1 MEAVSLS
8 MDTFNKNLFNY
19 IEIIYRRKW
28 TLIIPSVLCTAAA
41 VLISFTLPPYYQSN
55 TLILVEQQLVP
66 ERYVTS
72 TDRTPIDQRLRTIRQ
87 QIMSR
92 NKLGQ
97 IIDDFKLY
105 REDETKGED
114 SLFTKAMKF
123 LQTMRSGKPTR
134 DDLIEQ
140 MRNDMEIKVIGGSAK
155 SSGGDAFSITYTG
168 RDPLITMQ
176 VTNTLASLF
185 MEENLK
191 LREQFVEGT
200 SEFLV
205 SEVEKAKNDIEE
217 QENVLRLFKE
227 KNMGSLPEQ
236 LDANLRTLDRLQLEL
251 RSVNDAIKNSEDRKT
266 LLEEQLGLIPAA
278 RTGVA
283 RVNPLEE
290 ELSKLKRDLATLQS
304 MYKENYPDVIIT
316 RNRIKELE
324 EALSKSA
331 QKDARGQ
338 EESSQEAAGANS
350 ALYADLRIVK
360 SQIQVLK
367 QRDAD
372 IRKQIKALEKKVED
386 APANEQKL
394 ADIRRDYE
402 ISLRNYQSLLEK
414 KLSARLAENLE
425 KKQKGEKFRVID
437 PANLPEKPYKPDK
450 PKIILIGMAAGL
462 GVGMGL
468 VFLFESLNPA
478 FRRPEDLVGALN
490 HPVLAIIPVFSGKPA
505 ERPKKRLKV
514 IKGRNG

>member
-1 MEAVSLS
+1 MEQPY
-8 MDTFNKNLFNY
+8 KNIYDLLDSV
-19 IEIIYRRKW
+19 YRRKW
-28 TLIIPSVLCTAAA
+28 TLIMPSVLCTAAA
-41 VLISFTLPPYYQSN
+41 VLISFILPPYYKSN
-55 TLILVEQQLVP
+55 TLVLVEQQVVP
-66 ERYVTS
+66 ERYVAS
-72 TDRTPIDQRLRTIRQ
+72 TDKTPIDQRLKAIRQ
-87 QIMSR
+87 EIMSR
-92 NKLGQ
+92 TKLGQ

-123 LQTMRSGKPTR
+123 LQTRKLGKLTK
-134 DDLIEQ
+134 DDLIER
-140 MRNDMEIKVIGGSAK
+140 MRNDIEITVIGVSAK
-155 SSGGDAFSITYTG
+155 SSGGNAFSISYTG
-168 RDPLITMQ
+168 RDPFITMQ
-176 VTNTLASLF
+176 VTSTLASF
-185 MEENLK
+185 FIDENLR

-205 SEVEKAKNDIEE
+205 SEMEKAKKDIEE

-251 RSVNDAIKNSEDRKT
+251 RSANDAIKNSEDRKT

-278 RTGVA
+278 RTAAV
-283 RVNPLEE
+283 RVNPVEE
-290 ELSKLKRDLATLQS
+290 ELSKLKRDLITLQS

-316 RNRIKELE
+316 KNRIKEIE
-324 EALSKSA
+324 EVLSKSA
-331 QKDARGQ
+331 QKDAPKQ
-338 EESSQEAAGANS
+338 EEPSQEAAGANS
-350 ALYADLRIVK
+350 ALYADLRAVK
-360 SQIQVLK
+360 SQLQTLK

-372 IRKQIKALEKKVED
+372 IRNQIKALEKRVED

-394 ADIRRDYE
+394 TDIRRDYE

>member
-1 MEAVSLS
+1 MEQPY
-8 MDTFNKNLFNY
+8 KNIYDLLDSV
-19 IEIIYRRKW
+19 YRRKW
-28 TLIIPSVLCTAAA
+28 TLIMPSVLCTAAA
-41 VLISFTLPPYYQSN
+41 VLISFILPPYYKSN
-55 TLILVEQQLVP
+55 TLILVEQQVVP
-66 ERYVTS
+66 ERYVAS
-72 TDRTPIDQRLRTIRQ
+72 TDKTPIDQRLKTIRQ
-87 QIMSR
+87 EIMSR
-92 NKLGQ
+92 TKLGQ

-123 LQTMRSGKPTR
+123 LQTRKLGKLTK
-134 DDLIEQ
+134 DDLIER
-140 MRNDMEIKVIGGSAK
+140 MRNDIEITFIGVSAK
-155 SSGGDAFSITYTG
+155 SSGGNAFSISYTG
-168 RDPLITMQ
+168 RDPFITMQ
-176 VTNTLASLF
+176 VTSTLASF
-185 MEENLK
+185 FIEENLK

-205 SEVEKAKNDIEE
+205 SEMEKAKKDIEE

-251 RSVNDAIKNSEDRKT
+251 RSANDAIKNSEDRKT
-266 LLEEQLGLIPAA
+266 VLEEQLGLIPAA
-278 RTGVA
+278 RTAAV
-283 RVNPLEE
+283 RVNPVEE
-290 ELSKLKRDLATLQS
+290 ELSKLKRDLITLQS

-316 RNRIKELE
+316 KNRIKEIE
-324 EALSKSA
+324 EVLSKSA
-331 QKDARGQ
+331 QKDAPKQ
-338 EESSQEAAGANS
+338 EEPSQETAGANS
-350 ALYADLRIVK
+350 ALYADLRAVK
-360 SQIQVLK
+360 SQIQTLK

-372 IRKQIKALEKKVED
+372 IRRQIKALEKRVED

-394 ADIRRDYE
+394 TDIRRDYE

-450 PKIILIGMAAGL
+450 PKIMLIGMAAGL
-462 GVGMGL
+462 GIGMGL

-478 FRRPEDLVGALN
+478 FRRPEDLTGVLN
-490 HPVLAIIPVFSGKPA
+490 HPVLAIIPVFSGKA
-505 ERPKKRLKV
+505 ADRSEKRLKV
-514 IKGRNG
+514 IKGRNV